1 MKMLFL
7 YGTLF
12 LESDKNST
20 FAGKGSQ
27 LDLIV
32 N

>member
-1 MKMLFL
+1 MKILFL

-12 LESDKNST
+12 LENDKNST
-20 FAGKGSQ
+20 FLGKGSQ